1 MKAGRSDWRGGR
13 TLCDFPLVSAS
24 ISLSRDFA
32 GWGTTG
38 YNRGVI
44 IPATKTPWLLNLFSQ
59 YTRRYLQRNFHAVH
73 RFGEIPNGGLTE
85 NIPLIVAINHSSWWD
100 VLLGLIAA
108 EDFFTREWYGVMDA
122 RQLERYKF
130 FAKLGMIGVDR
141 VSLTGA
147 KEFLAYSETLLKNQP
162 RALWLTPQGEML
174 SNQRR
179 PIRFQ
184 PGIGHLAERLGDF
197 YFTTIVFHYEF
208 WNEKRPEA
216 FLSLSAIERVHVG
229 ADFKRREFVAAQEQ
243 RIERQLDEL
252 LAAVQ
257 SRDAALFHPLLRG
270 ATGISAT
277 YDLIRAVGARLR
289 GEAFRSEHSEIATP
303 QWKQTAQSHRD
314 EISISDKKSD
324 GKQD

>member
-1 MKAGRSDWRGGR
+1 M
-13 TLCDFPLVSAS
+13 
-24 ISLSRDFA
+24 
-32 GWGTTG
+32 
-38 YNRGVI
+38 I
-44 IPATKTPWLLNLFSQ
+44 IPATKTPWLLALFSR

-73 RFGEIPNGGLTE
+73 CFGELPNGELTE
-85 NIPLIVAINHSSWWD
+85 NIPLIVALNHSSWWD

-141 VSLTGA
+141 QTLTGA
-147 KEFLAYSETLLKNQP
+147 KEFLAYSETLLKSQP

-197 YFTTIVFHYEF
+197 YFTTVVFHYEF

-216 FLSLSAIERVHVG
+216 FLSLSAVERIHVG
-229 ADFKRREFVAAQEQ
+229 GDFRRREFVAAQER

-252 LAAVQ
+252 LEAVQ
-257 SRDAALFHPLLRG
+257 SRDAARFCPLLRG

-277 YDLIRAVGARLR
+277 YDLIRAIGARLR
-289 GEAFRSEHSEIATP
+289 GEDFHSEHSEIATP
-303 QWKQTAQSHRD
+303 QWKQTAQSNQIEMKIPER
-314 EISISDKKSD
+314 KSD